1 MNASRAELAN
11 RFSPDASVAPRR
23 IVHDVQ
29 GRQHGPIK
37 HLVAAV
43 LSLVLASAVAAEGAA
58 IQAPKGTYKNDPYH
72 SSLTFK
78 IDHMGLSH
86 YTARF
91 IKFDATLDLDPAKL
105 ASSSVT
111 VNIDPTSVR
120 TDYSGDFKAGHKDSP
135 YKTFDEEITRGDKFL
150 NADKFSTIT
159 FKSTKVV
166 QAGKTL
172 KVTGDLTFLGVTKP
186 VTLLGSVV
194 GSVEKHPFMGK
205 GVVGF
210 SVTGTVKRSDWGMT
224 GTQAFLGDDVTIIFE
239 GEFDQQ

>member
-1 MNASRAELAN
+1 MSFAVPS
-11 RFSPDASVAPRR
+11 
-23 IVHDVQ
+23 
-29 GRQHGPIK
+29 
-37 HLVAAV
+37 AAV
-43 LSLVLASAVAAEGAA
+43 LSLVLAFAAAA
-58 IQAPKGTYKNDPYH
+58 KGDDIQAPNGTYKSDPYH

-78 IDHMGLSH
+78 ILHMGLSN

-91 IKFDATLDLDPAKL
+91 TKFDATLDLDPANL
-105 ASSSVT
+105 GSSSVT
-111 VNIDPTSVR
+111 VNIDPASVR

-135 YKTFDEEITRGDKFL
+135 YKTFEEEIARGDKFL
-150 NADKFSTIT
+150 NADKFSTIS

-194 GSVEKHPFMGK
+194 GSVEKHPFTGK

-210 SVTGTVKRSDWGMT
+210 SATGTVKRSDWGMT
-224 GTQAFLGDDVTIIFE
+224 GTQTFLGDDVTIIFE
-239 GEFDQQ
+239 GEFDQR

>member
-1 MNASRAELAN
+1 MR
-11 RFSPDASVAPRR
+11 VT
-23 IVHDVQ
+23 VT
-29 GRQHGPIK
+29 
-37 HLVAAV
+37 AAL
-43 LSLVLASAVAAEGAA
+43 LSLAFASAVSAKGPDIKAPAGA
-58 IQAPKGTYKNDPYH
+58 YKSDPYH

-91 IKFDATLDLDPAKL
+91 TKFSADLSLDPAKL
-105 ASSSVT
+105 SNSSVSLS
-111 VNIDPTSVR
+111 IDPASVK

-135 YKTFDEEITRGDKFL
+135 YNSFDEEIARGDKFL
-150 NADKFSTIT
+150 NGDKFGTIT

-166 QAGKTL
+166 PEGKGL

-186 VTLLGSVV
+186 VTLDVEVV
-194 GSVEKHPFMGK
+194 GSVAKHPYMGK

-210 SVTGTVKRSDWGMT
+210 SARGVVKRSDWGMT
-224 GTQAFLGDDVTIIFE
+224 GTQAFLGDDVTIIYE

>member
-1 MNASRAELAN
+1 MRLTL
-11 RFSPDASVAPRR
+11 P
-23 IVHDVQ
+23 
-29 GRQHGPIK
+29 
-37 HLVAAV
+37 AAL
-43 LSLVLASAVAAEGAA
+43 LSLVFASAVAAKGVD
-58 IQAPKGTYKNDPYH
+58 IKAPKGSYKNDPSH

-91 IKFDATLDLDPAKL
+91 TRFDATLDLDPAKL
-105 ASSSVT
+105 TASSVT

-135 YKTFDEEITRGDKFL
+135 YKTFDEEVSRGDKFL
-150 NADKFSTIT
+150 NADKFGTIS

-166 QAGKTL
+166 QTAKGL

-186 VTLLGSVV
+186 VTLDTEIV
-194 GSVEKHPFMGK
+194 GSVEKHPYMGK

-210 SVTGTVKRSDWGMT
+210 SAHGTVKRSEWGMT

>member
-1 MNASRAELAN
+1 M
-11 RFSPDASVAPRR
+11 RFAV
-23 IVHDVQ
+23 
-29 GRQHGPIK
+29 
-37 HLVAAV
+37 LTAAV
-43 LSLVLASAVAAEGAA
+43 LSLLLSSAATAAGAD
-58 IQAPKGTYKNDPYH
+58 IKAPSGAYKNDPYH

-78 IDHMGLSH
+78 ILHMGLSN

-91 IKFDATLDLDPAKL
+91 TKFDAALDLDAAKL
-105 ASSSVT
+105 GSSSVT

-135 YKTFDEEITRGDKFL
+135 FKTFDEEIARSDKFL
-150 NADKFSTIT
+150 NTDKFSTIT

-166 QAGKTL
+166 QTDKTL

-194 GSVEKHPFMGK
+194 GSVEKHPYMGK

-210 SVTGTVKRSDWGMT
+210 SATGIVKRSDWGMT

>member
-1 MNASRAELAN
+1 MNASRTELAN
-11 RFSPDASVAPRR
+11 RSSPDASVPPRR
-23 IVHDVQ
+23 IQHVR

-37 HLVAAV
+37 RLVAAV
-43 LSLVLASAVAAEGAA
+43 LSLALASAAAAEGAD
-58 IQAPKGTYKNDPYH
+58 IKAPKGTYKNDPYH

-91 IKFDATLDLDPAKL
+91 VKFDATLDLDPAKL

-111 VNIDPTSVR
+111 VHIDPTSVR
-120 TDYSGDFKAGHKDSP
+120 TDFSGDFKAGHKDSP
-135 YKTFDEEITRGDKFL
+135 YQTFEEEIARGDKFL
-150 NADKFSTIT
+150 NADKFSTIS

-210 SVTGTVKRSDWGMT
+210 SATGTVKRSDWGMI

>member
-1 MNASRAELAN
+1 M
-11 RFSPDASVAPRR
+11 RFAIPT
-23 IVHDVQ
+23 
-29 GRQHGPIK
+29 
-37 HLVAAV
+37 AAV
-43 LSLVLASAVAAEGAA
+43 LSLLLASAASAAGAD
-58 IQAPKGTYKNDPYH
+58 INAPSGAYKNDPYH

-78 IDHMGLSH
+78 ILHMGLSN

-91 IKFDATLDLDPAKL
+91 TKFDVALNLDAAKL
-105 ASSSVT
+105 GSSSVT

-135 YKTFDEEITRGDKFL
+135 FKSFDEEIARSDKFL
-150 NADKFSTIT
+150 NTDKFPTIT
-159 FKSTKVV
+159 FKSTKVT
-166 QAGKTL
+166 QTDKTL

-194 GSVEKHPFMGK
+194 GSVEKHPYMGK

-210 SVTGTVKRSDWGMT
+210 SATGTVKRSEWGMV

>member
-1 MNASRAELAN
+1 M
-11 RFSPDASVAPRR
+11 RFAIPT
-23 IVHDVQ
+23 
-29 GRQHGPIK
+29 
-37 HLVAAV
+37 AAV
-43 LSLVLASAVAAEGAA
+43 LSLLLASAASAAGAD
-58 IQAPKGTYKNDPYH
+58 IKAPSGAYKNDPYH

-78 IDHMGLSH
+78 ILHMGLSN

-91 IKFDATLDLDPAKL
+91 TKFDAALNLDAAKL
-105 ASSSVT
+105 GSSSVT

-135 YKTFDEEITRGDKFL
+135 FKSFDEEIARSDKFL
-150 NADKFSTIT
+150 NTDKFPTIT
-159 FKSTKVV
+159 FKSTKVA
-166 QAGKTL
+166 QTDKTL

-194 GSVEKHPFMGK
+194 GSVEKHPYMNK

-210 SVTGTVKRSDWGMT
+210 SATGTVKRSEWGMV

>member
-23 IVHDVQ
+23 IVHHVQ

-37 HLVAAV
+37 RLVAAV
-43 LSLVLASAVAAEGAA
+43 LSLVLASAAAAEGAD
-58 IQAPKGTYKNDPYH
+58 IKAPKGTYKNDPYH

-105 ASSSVT
+105 GSSSVT

-159 FKSTKVV
+159 FKSTNVV
-166 QAGKTL
+166 LAGKTL

-194 GSVEKHPFMGK
+194 GSVEKHPLLGK

-210 SVTGTVKRSDWGMT
+210 STTGTVKRSDWGMI

>member
-1 MNASRAELAN
+1 MIASRAE
-11 RFSPDASVAPRR
+11 
-23 IVHDVQ
+23 
-29 GRQHGPIK
+29 
-37 HLVAAV
+37 LVAAV
-43 LSLVLASAVAAEGAA
+43 LSLVLATAAAEGAD
-58 IQAPKGTYKNDPYH
+58 IKAPKGTYKNDPYH

-91 IKFDATLDLDPAKL
+91 TRFDATLDFDPAL

-120 TDYSGDFKAGHKDSP
+120 TDYSGDFKAAQKDSP
-135 YKTFDEEITRGDKFL
+135 YKSFDEQIARGDKFL

-166 QAGKTL
+166 QAGETL

-194 GSVEKHPFMGK
+194 GSLEKHPFMGK

-210 SVTGTVKRSDWGMT
+210 SATGTVKRSDWGMI
-224 GTQAFLGDDVTIIFE
+224 GTQSFLGDDVTIIFE
-239 GEFDQQ
+239 GEFDQE